1 MTRGPGRTA
10 RRPGSAG
17 AVLLLTFCLASVAS
31 PARGWLYSEH
41 RAITARGI
49 EDLEPRRRAQLDR
62 IWLEARRGYEA
73 RLCEQTDAGD
83 QGEKPACIDFA
94 AWPAIAG
101 DHSCSPQTMLEAIL
115 ESDWIL
121 PVAAVSSRTA
131 AKIAAAKNENQ
142 RRNAQANGDIGL
154 ERADR
159 DYSTRAG
166 GNNAHFLLPRQGD
179 DPAEYVRLA
188 LGRGAELNA
197 YGLYVLF
204 HVAALRAA
212 ATLGKSSEPESRS
225 VPLRRLIA
233 LESFALHFL
242 EDAFAAGHIAGSWG
256 KAAERKGTH
265 DYYNE
270 HGLDAESWGHKP
282 MLLFGDGH
290 MREDDLDRAGKAV
303 RNSIAQVAEA
313 AQPGSDLYRLLETVQ
328 VPAAVLSGV
337 FDVCKAERTPDW
349 EAPESLKP
357 IYQAVLLESPIPFR
371 GPGFASLPR
380 FRAELGPFIGLASG
394 ISGNGAG
401 GGFSESATGGIQGAL
416 DIGLRLGVG
425 LDGLL
430 GESGDG
436 LLYVQAG
443 MVSQTASTGT
453 CEPRCSSDPLLQ
465 QFVPGV
471 PARTGPQFRL
481 RIPFWLIPGD
491 LILATPFLVFTSPK
505 TLEKMAI
512 TATDGGLIPWQTKL
526 ETPVGKVQFVVGR
539 EVGATLFGFR
549 EKDAFLT
556 ILDTPNGQVV
566 APIAI
571 KTIQWDFPVLEIRPF
586 REYGTRYAFST
597 LLQVGGGFDRPLDSE
612 VVGRPNLPPPPL
624 KTRYFGFLRIFFDGR
639 RYF

>member
-1 MTRGPGRTA
+1 MTRPGPA
-10 RRPGSAG
+10 RSRRLAFLLTSS
-17 AVLLLTFCLASVAS
+17 LLLGVS
-31 PARGWLYSEH
+31 PAKGWLYSEH

-49 EDLEPRRRAQLDR
+49 EDLEPRRRGALDR
-62 IWLEARRGYEA
+62 LWQEARAGYES
-73 RLCEQTDAGD
+73 RLCAQADAGD
-83 QGEKPACIDFA
+83 QGRDPGCIDLA

-101 DHSCSPQTMLEAIL
+101 DHSCSPRTMLEAIL

-131 AKIAAAKNENQ
+131 ARILAAKNENQ
-142 RRNAQANGDIGL
+142 RRNAQMNGDLGL

-166 GNNAHFLLPRQGD
+166 SNNAHFLLARQGE
-179 DPAEYVRLA
+179 DPAEYVRQA

-197 YGLYVLF
+197 YGLYVLY
-204 HVAALRAA
+204 HVAALHAA
-212 ATLGKSSEPESRS
+212 AALAEGAAAESRGAGI
-225 VPLRRLIA
+225 RRVMA

-256 KAAERKGTH
+256 NAAERKGTH

-270 HGLDAESWGHKP
+270 HGLDAETWGHKP

-290 MREDDLDRAGKAV
+290 MRETDLERAGNAV
-303 RNSIAQVAEA
+303 RDSISQVADA
-313 AQPGSDLYRLLETVQ
+313 ADSGSDLHRLISPIEPPPDLI
-328 VPAAVLSGV
+328 SGS
-337 FDVCKAERTPDW
+337 FDVCKAERSPDW
-349 EAPESLKP
+349 QAPASLKP
-357 IYQAVLLESPIPFR
+357 VLGAVLLESPIPFR

-380 FRAELGPFIGLASG
+380 FRAELGPFIGVVSG
-394 ISGNGAG
+394 IAGNGAG
-401 GGFSESATGGIQGAL
+401 GGFSETATGGIQGAL
-416 DIGLRLGVG
+416 DVGLRIGVG

-436 LLYVQAG
+436 LLYLQGGV
-443 MVSQTASTGT
+443 VSQTSSTGT
-453 CEPRCSSDPLLQ
+453 CQPNCPSDPLLQ

-471 PARTGPQFRL
+471 PARTGVQFRF

-491 LILATPFLVFTSPK
+491 LLLATPVLAFTSPK
-505 TLEKMAI
+505 TLEKMGI

-526 ETPVGKVQFVVGR
+526 NTPVGKVQFVVGR
-539 EVGATLFGFR
+539 EVGATLFGFGT
-549 EKDAFLT
+549 KDAFLT
-556 ILDTPNGQVV
+556 VLGTPDGKIL

-571 KTIQWDFPVLEIRPF
+571 KTIQWDFPVVEIRPF

-597 LLQVGGGFDRPLDSE
+597 LLQIGGGFDRPIDSE
-612 VVGRPNLPPPPL
+612 IVGRPDLPPPPL

>member
-1 MTRGPGRTA
+1 MEGGA
-10 RRPGSAG
+10 RKG
-17 AVLLLTFCLASVAS
+17 ASLVVCALALGVS
-31 PARGWLYSEH
+31 PAKGWLYSEH

-49 EDLEPRRRAQLDR
+49 EQLEPRRRGGVDQL
-62 IWLEARRGYEA
+62 WQEARHGYEK
-73 RLCEQTDAGD
+73 RLCEQPSAGD
-83 QGEKPACIDFA
+83 QGHDPACIDLA

-115 ESDWIL
+115 QGDWIL

-131 AKIAAAKNENQ
+131 AKILAAKTENQ
-142 RRNAQANGDIGL
+142 RRNAQMNGDLGL

-166 GNNAHFLLPRQGD
+166 SNNAHFLLARQGE
-179 DPAEYVRLA
+179 DPAEYIRLA

-197 YGLYVLF
+197 YGLYVLY
-204 HVAALRAA
+204 HVAALHAA
-212 ATLGKSSEPESRS
+212 ATLGEAGAPESRS
-225 VPLRRLIA
+225 AALRCMMA

-256 KAAERKGTH
+256 NAAERKGTH

-270 HGLDAESWGHKP
+270 HGLDAETWAHQP

-290 MREDDLDRAGKAV
+290 MRETDLERAGKAV
-303 RNSIAQVAEA
+303 RDSMAQVAEA
-313 AQPGSDLYRLLETVQ
+313 ADVGSDLHRLLSSIE
-328 VPAAVLSGV
+328 PPPDLFAGG
-337 FDVCKAERTPDW
+337 FDVCKAERAPDW
-349 EAPESLKP
+349 QAPQSLKP
-357 IYQAVLLESPIPFR
+357 VLSTVLLESPIPFR

-380 FRAELGPFIGLASG
+380 FRAELGPFIGIVSG
-394 ISGNGAG
+394 VSGNGAG
-401 GGFSESATGGIQGAL
+401 GGFSQGTSGGLQGAL
-416 DIGLRLGVG
+416 DVGLRIGVG

-436 LLYVQAG
+436 LLYLSAG
-443 MVSQTASTGT
+443 VVSQTASTGT
-453 CEPRCSSDPLLQ
+453 CKPECPSDPLLQ

-471 PARTGPQFRL
+471 PARTGAHFRF
-481 RIPFWLIPGD
+481 RIPFWLLPGD
-491 LILATPFLVFTSPK
+491 LLLATPVLAFTDPK
-505 TLEKMAI
+505 TFEKMAI

-526 ETPVGKVQFVVGR
+526 NTPVGKVQFVAGR
-539 EVGATLFGFR
+539 EVGATLFGFGT
-549 EKDAFLT
+549 KNAFLT
-556 ILDTPNGQVV
+556 VLNSSSGPVV

-571 KTIQWDFPVLEIRPF
+571 KSIQWDFPLVEIRPF

-597 LLQVGGGFDRPLDSE
+597 LLQIGGGFDRPLDAE
-612 VVGRPNLPPPPL
+612 IVGRPDLPPPPV